1 MTINDYFG
9 SGGCLNR
16 LRPNNYA
23 PRQEQTEMAKA
34 IHECITKGNTL
45 RGEMCALLPIQGDTG
60 SGKSLA
66 ALIPMLHQ
74 VALHRKAGEA
84 VRGAYA
90 TFTTQLRRQL
100 RDKDLELAIRAVAL
114 QTGIVLTVGEYWGA
128 RQYVSPSALETALKD
143 LPGNDNETRK
153 RLEDVLHWLET
164 DGIDSGLMVDAKEA
178 LDIPEHEPLV
188 NGRLDS
194 AWECTWREAK
204 TLAPYQVMRE
214 TVRNADILL
223 LSHAA
228 ALMNA
233 HRWFNL
239 LTATSEEDEEGDAPN
254 AIRYMVFDEAH
265 RLPDAAANLT
275 DRTLSLTRLVSDL
288 EAALQNNVGQVDA
301 ALVKKAVACRDF
313 LQSLGG
319 NGDPNQRHEDV
330 VLMNQP
336 LPTGDGTTVREAL
349 RKVKLAAIYKQI
361 TDSIKGVRLKS
372 LRGEAREAFLDLR
385 ETRDLLDDYLS
396 VLDAGEGGRNNPY
409 QLVNGLSWSPVR
421 RFPSLVMTTLSP
433 GRMVAR
439 YWRHYPGQASPD
451 KARES
456 ALWSAVILSATLP
469 DLAEIGIF
477 NPKEEEEIK
486 LAWQKSPHLMI
497 PNVQSYPR
505 FEPSEFGRMD
515 FVLSAPVAPATMG
528 DDPQDNGRWTN
539 PEWEEDHLK
548 PMIAAMMAE
557 AKEKD
562 GVLILAPSTL
572 EVALIA
578 DFGKTCAWGHRIIAQ
593 RQGDKLA
600 ALADKFRSTRGGV
613 LISAGGWEGLDL
625 PGQVR
630 HLMITRLPWAP
641 LNQTWMEILRQ
652 KYDEKKVKA
661 IMSCRMSRHMEAK
674 LHQGIGRGI
683 RSVDDRTTLWVADSR
698 FGIPSGISV
707 LRDSRVGQ
715 SGNRFRMTAS
725 VLSTVSKRF
734 HTELNRA
741 RIFTATQGV
750 FTPAAPKELGK
761 PRSLGNGALKFLKNK
776 PSDASKEADHGKRA

>member
-1 MTINDYFG
+1 MVIDDYFG
-9 SGGCLNR
+9 SGGPLSR
-16 LRPNNYA
+16 LRPHYT
-23 PRQEQTEMAKA
+23 PRQEQTDMAKA
-34 IHECITKGNTL
+34 IHECITQGNTL
-45 RGEMCALLPIQGDTG
+45 RGERCALLPLEGDTG
-60 SGKSLA
+60 TGKSLA

-90 TFTTQLRRQL
+90 TYTTQLRGQL

-128 RQYVSPSALETALKD
+128 RQYVSPSALEAALKD
-143 LPGNDNETRK
+143 LPENDNETRR
-153 RLEDVLHWLET
+153 RLESVLRWLKT

-188 NGRLDS
+188 KGRPDS

-254 AIRYMVFDEAH
+254 AIRYMIFDEAH
-265 RLPDAAANLT
+265 RLPDAAAGLT
-275 DRTLSLTRLVSDL
+275 DRTLSLNRLVSDL
-288 EAALQNNVGQVDA
+288 EAALQNDVGQVDA
-301 ALVKKAVACRDF
+301 ALVQKAVACRDF

-319 NGDPNQRHEDV
+319 EGDPNQRQEDV
-330 VLMNQP
+330 VLMSQP
-336 LPTGDGTTVREAL
+336 LPTGDGMTVREAL
-349 RKVKLAAIYKQI
+349 RKVKLTTLSKQI

-372 LRGEAREAFLDLR
+372 LRGDARMAFLDLR
-385 ETRDLLDDYLS
+385 ETCDLLDDYLS

-409 QLVNGLSWSPVR
+409 QLVSGLSWSPVR

-451 KARES
+451 QARES

-572 EVALIA
+572 DVELIA

-593 RQGDKLA
+593 RAGDKLA

-715 SGNRFRMTAS
+715 SGDRSRMTAS

-741 RIFTATQGV
+741 RIFTAAQGV
-750 FTPAAPKELGK
+750 FTPAAPKDLGK